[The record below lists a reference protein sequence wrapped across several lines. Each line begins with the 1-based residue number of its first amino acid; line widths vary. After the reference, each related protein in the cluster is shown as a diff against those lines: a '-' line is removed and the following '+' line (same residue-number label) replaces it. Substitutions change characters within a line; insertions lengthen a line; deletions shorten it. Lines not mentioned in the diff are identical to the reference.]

1 MKPGRRQWWWTGLLA
16 AACVLHGGHAAAG
29 PASGYPERPVKLIV
43 AYIPGG
49 IFDIFGRAIAQ
60 RLTEVWKQ
68 SVVVENKPGASEII
82 GAQAVATAAPD
93 GYTLFVSSE
102 TALQTNPVLYAKLP
116 YDPVKDFAPIIRIA
130 EGTRVLVVRQDSTLK
145 SLKDLEEAARKAP
158 GKISYGTSGVGTP
171 VHILQNWFGIQTGTQ
186 YNHIPYKGSVQAVQD
201 LVGGQL
207 DFTWAPLPLVEPF
220 IKNGRLRPLAVTGR
234 ARMTALPDVPTLT
247 ELGHP
252 DMDMNLMISLVA
264 PARTPPDI
272 VAKIARDVR
281 AVLRD
286 KRFEQQVTLANAFTT
301 VADTPQEFA
310 ASLQEEAPAFR
321 EKIKA
326 LNVRFD

>member
-1 MKPGRRQWWWTGLLA
+1 MTYSRFSSFWAGLLA
-16 AACVLHGGHAAAG
+16 LACVLQTGPAAAQNT
-29 PASGYPERPVKLIV
+29 ASYPSRPVKLVV
-43 AYIPGG
+43 AYVPGG

-82 GAQAVATAAPD
+82 GAQTVATAAPD

-102 TALQTNPVLYAKLP
+102 TALQTNPLLYSKLP
-116 YDPVKDFAPIIRIA
+116 YDPIKDFAPIIRIA
-130 EGTRVLVVRQDSTLK
+130 EGTRVLVVKQDSPIK
-145 SLKDLEEAARKAP
+145 SLKDLEDAARKAP
-158 GKISYGTSGVGTP
+158 GTITYGTSGVGTP
-171 VHILQNWFGIQTGTQ
+171 VHILQNWFGIETGTQ
-186 YNHIPYKGSVQAVQD
+186 YNHIPYKGTVQTVQD

-220 IKNGRLRPLAVTGR
+220 IKSGRLRAIAVTGR
-234 ARMTALPDVPTLT
+234 DRMTALPDVPTLT

-252 DMDMNLMISLVA
+252 GMDMNLMISLVA

-281 AVLRD
+281 AILRD

-310 ASLQEEAPAFR
+310 ESLKDEAPSFK

-326 LNVRFD
+326 LNVHLN

>member
-1 MKPGRRQWWWTGLLA
+1 MNGVRLSPVWAALLA
-16 AACVLHGGHAAAG
+16 VACALQGGTAAAQ
-29 PASGYPERPVKLIV
+29 ASSYPERPVKLVV
-43 AYIPGG
+43 AYVPGG

-68 SVVVENKPGASEII
+68 SVVVENRPGASEII
-82 GAQAVATAAPD
+82 GAQSVATSAPD

-102 TALQTNPVLYAKLP
+102 TALQTNPLLYSKLP
-116 YDPVKDFAPIIRIA
+116 YDPIKDFAPIIRIA
-130 EGTRVLVVRQDSTLK
+130 EGTRVLVVRQDSPIK
-145 SLKDLEEAARKAP
+145 SLQDLENAARKEP
-158 GKISYGTSGVGTP
+158 GAISYGTSGVGTP
-171 VHILQNWFGIQTGTQ
+171 VHILQNWFGKQTGTQ
-186 YNHIPYKGSVQAVQD
+186 YNHIPYKGTVQAVQD

-234 ARMTALPDVPTLT
+234 ARMTALPAVPTLT

-264 PARTPPDI
+264 PARTPSDI

-301 VADTPQEFA
+301 VADTPAEFA

-321 EKIKA
+321 ERIKA
-326 LNVRFD
+326 LNVRLD

>member
-1 MKPGRRQWWWTGLLA
+1 MKYSRFSPFWAGLLA
-16 AACVLHGGHAAAG
+16 LACVLQTGSAVAQNAA
-29 PASGYPERPVKLIV
+29 SYPSRPVKLVV
-43 AYIPGG
+43 AYVPGG

-68 SVVVENKPGASEII
+68 SVLVENKPGASEII
-82 GAQAVATAAPD
+82 GAQTVATAAPD

-102 TALQTNPVLYAKLP
+102 TALQTNPLLYTKLP
-116 YDPVKDFAPIIRIA
+116 YDAIKDFAPIIRIA
-130 EGTRVLVVRQDSTLK
+130 EGTRVLVVKQDSPIK
-145 SLKDLEEAARKAP
+145 SLKDLEDAARKAP
-158 GKISYGTSGVGTP
+158 GTITYGTSGVGTP
-171 VHILQNWFGIQTGTQ
+171 VHILQNWFGIETGTQ
-186 YNHIPYKGSVQAVQD
+186 YNHIPYKGTVQTVQD

-220 IKNGRLRPLAVTGR
+220 IKSGRLRPIAVTGR
-234 ARMTALPDVPTLT
+234 DRMTALPDVPTLT

-252 DMDMNLMISLVA
+252 GMDMNLMISLVA

-281 AVLRD
+281 AILRD
-286 KRFEQQVTLANAFTT
+286 KHFEQQVTLANAFTT

-310 ASLQEEAPAFR
+310 ESLKDEAPSFK

-326 LNVRFD
+326 LNVHLN

>member
-1 MKPGRRQWWWTGLLA
+1 MKYSRFPSFWAGLLA
-16 AACVLHGGHAAAG
+16 LACVLQTGPAAAQNA
-29 PASGYPERPVKLIV
+29 ASYPSRPVKLVV
-43 AYIPGG
+43 AYVPGG

-68 SVVVENKPGASEII
+68 SVLVENKPGASEII
-82 GAQAVATAAPD
+82 GAQTVATAAPD

-102 TALQTNPVLYAKLP
+102 TALQTNPLLYTKLP
-116 YDPVKDFAPIIRIA
+116 YDPIKDFAPIIRIA
-130 EGTRVLVVRQDSTLK
+130 EGTRVLVVRPDSPIK
-145 SLKDLEEAARKAP
+145 SLKDLEDAARKAP
-158 GKISYGTSGVGTP
+158 GTITYGTSGVGTP
-171 VHILQNWFGIQTGTQ
+171 VHILQNWFGIQTNTQ
-186 YNHIPYKGSVQAVQD
+186 YNHIPYKGTVQTVQD

-220 IKNGRLRPLAVTGR
+220 IKSGRLRAIAVTGR
-234 ARMTALPDVPTLT
+234 DRMTALPDVPTLT

-252 DMDMNLMISLVA
+252 GMDMNLMISLVA

-281 AVLRD
+281 AILRD
-286 KRFEQQVTLANAFTT
+286 KHFEQQVTLANAFTT

-310 ASLQEEAPAFR
+310 ESLKDEAPLFK

-326 LNVRFD
+326 LNVHLN

>member
-1 MKPGRRQWWWTGLLA
+1 MNGVRLSPVWAALLA
-16 AACVLHGGHAAAG
+16 IACALQGGTAAAQ
-29 PASGYPERPVKLIV
+29 ASSYPERPVKLVV
-43 AYIPGG
+43 AYVPGG

-68 SVVVENKPGASEII
+68 SVVVENRPGASEII
-82 GAQAVATAAPD
+82 GAQSVATSAPD

-102 TALQTNPVLYAKLP
+102 TALQTNPLLYSKLP
-116 YDPVKDFAPIIRIA
+116 YDPIKDFAPIIRIA
-130 EGTRVLVVRQDSTLK
+130 EGTRVLVVRQDSPIK
-145 SLKDLEEAARKAP
+145 SLQDLENAARKEP
-158 GKISYGTSGVGTP
+158 GAISYGTSGVGTP
-171 VHILQNWFGIQTGTQ
+171 VHILQNWFGKQTGTQ
-186 YNHIPYKGSVQAVQD
+186 YNHIPYKGTVQAVQD

-234 ARMTALPDVPTLT
+234 ARMTALPAIPTLT

-264 PARTPPDI
+264 PARTPSDI

-301 VADTPQEFA
+301 VADTPAEFA

-321 EKIKA
+321 ERIKA
-326 LNVRFD
+326 LNVRLD

>member
-1 MKPGRRQWWWTGLLA
+1 LLA
-16 AACVLHGGHAAAG
+16 LACVLQTGPAAAQNT
-29 PASGYPERPVKLIV
+29 ASYPSRPVKLVV
-43 AYIPGG
+43 AYVPGG

-82 GAQAVATAAPD
+82 GAQTVATAAPD

-102 TALQTNPVLYAKLP
+102 TALQTNPLLYSKLP
-116 YDPVKDFAPIIRIA
+116 YDPIKDFAPIIRIA
-130 EGTRVLVVRQDSTLK
+130 EGTRVLVVKQDSPIK
-145 SLKDLEEAARKAP
+145 SLKDLEDAARKAP
-158 GKISYGTSGVGTP
+158 GTITYGTSGVGTP
-171 VHILQNWFGIQTGTQ
+171 VHILQNWFGIETGTQ
-186 YNHIPYKGSVQAVQD
+186 YNHIPYKGTVQTVQD

-220 IKNGRLRPLAVTGR
+220 IKSGRLRAIAVTGR
-234 ARMTALPDVPTLT
+234 DRMTALPDVPTLT

-252 DMDMNLMISLVA
+252 GMDMNLMISLVA

-281 AVLRD
+281 AILRD

-310 ASLQEEAPAFR
+310 ESLKDEAPSFK

-326 LNVRFD
+326 LNVHLN